1 MCCYGTKSY
10 DLLSSPNRAT
20 PGTARKMS
28 TSGNSDTL
36 KEKKRKK
43 KLLEVS
49 KANIASFYVKPQW
62 NSSQDGL

>member
-1 MCCYGTKSY
+1 MCCYSIKSY

-36 KEKKRKK
+36 KEKKKK
-43 KLLEVS
+43 KKIVG
-49 KANIASFYVKPQW
+49 
-62 NSSQDGL
+62 SQ

>member
-1 MCCYGTKSY
+1 MCCYGIKSY

-28 TSGNSDTL
+28 TGGNSDTL
-36 KEKKRKK
+36 KEKK